1 MIVKIKKGKNIKEEV
16 VDDDYFN
23 ATVIGFKN
31 AIDDISML
39 IESNLENY
47 MDKDIIRGYMEL
59 YGNAE
64 VRVDKLRRKLIN
76 LLYYI
81 KDLKL
86 ENNTVEFDDGY
97 ILYGLSAITNIYCNY
112 NLMPQFNTN
121 NYEIKEVIEN
131 FIKHRKSIK

>member
-1 MIVKIKKGKNIKEEV
+1 MIVKIKKGKNIIEEV

-23 ATVIGFKN
+23 DTVVGFKN

-39 IESNLENY
+39 VESNLENY
-47 MDKDIIRGYMEL
+47 MDKYIIRESMEL

-64 VRVDKLRRKLIN
+64 IRVDKLRQKLVN

-97 ILYGLSAITNIYCNY
+97 ILYGLSAITNVYCNY

-121 NYEIKEVIEN
+121 NYEVKEVIEN
-131 FIKHRKSIK
+131 FIKHKNIK